1 LRGGGVF
8 VSVPTT
14 LRCAGDHEM
23 AITTATRTPTRRS
36 RPARLLVLLV
46 AAVPLLRPGPAA
58 ALTVYGSPHVVP
70 GAGGCLRDPR
80 QEPVSDQDCP
90 GAALGLT
97 RAQAVD
103 VTADGRS
110 VYVAAEGG
118 VAALARNR
126 ATGALRPALSP
137 SARAC
142 IAAGAHSRCATNDGA
157 LSGADALATS
167 PDDRFVYVGAVNAA
181 TVSAFRRARH
191 GVLVPLAHSVRGP
204 ARGKRHDSSPYFG
217 CVSGVTLARTSQPRC
232 GAHINGLNGIAAL
245 VVSPD
250 GRSLYAVSYGLAPGE
265 DSVITLQRDPRTGG
279 LRPLPG
285 KRSCVQSLPGRGCP
299 PLAGLE
305 GATAITISP
314 DGGFVYV
321 ASELS
326 GAVRGFLRNR
336 STGALTPLYGRGGCI
351 SSGRRAASDARCAAT
366 IPQLAGAR
374 SLALSPDGREL
385 YVAAFDPGAVVV
397 LRRNP
402 RSGRLAAG
410 PPNCLQAA
418 PDASCPLGLP
428 FLHGASALAMG
439 AHARVL
445 YVISVGGNSLVEL
458 LRNPADGAL
467 SLRSNSP
474 TALGPLT
481 GPVALALSPQG
492 HSIYL
497 ASSLDN
503 AVAGFTS

>member
-1 LRGGGVF
+1 
-8 VSVPTT
+8 VPAT
-14 LRCAGDHEM
+14 
-23 AITTATRTPTRRS
+23 TTATRTLKGQS
-36 RPARLLVLLV
+36 RPARLLVLFV
-46 AAVPLLRPGPAA
+46 AVVSLLRPGPAA
-58 ALTVYGSPHVVP
+58 ALVVYGSPRVVP

-80 QEPVSDQDCP
+80 QESITGQDCP

-97 RAQAVD
+97 GAQAVA

-110 VYVAAEGG
+110 VYVAGEAG
-118 VAALARNR
+118 VAALARDR

-137 SARAC
+137 SPRAC
-142 IAAGAHSRCATNDGA
+142 IATTNSHCATRDGA
-157 LSGADALATS
+157 LSGADALAIS
-167 PDDRFVYVGAVNAA
+167 PDDRFVYVGAANAA
-181 TVSAFRRARH
+181 TVSAFVRGRH
-191 GVLVPLAHSVRGP
+191 GVLVPLAQTVRG
-204 ARGKRHDSSPYFG
+204 AGRGKRHNSIPYFG

-232 GAHINGLNGIAAL
+232 GAQIRGLNGVAAL

-265 DSVITLQRDPRTGG
+265 DSVITLQRDQRTGA

-305 GATAITISP
+305 GATSITISP
-314 DGGFVYV
+314 DGRFVYV

-336 STGALTPLYGRGGCI
+336 STGALTPLYRRGGCI
-351 SSGRRAASDARCAAT
+351 SSGKRTASDVRCAVT
-366 IPQLAGAR
+366 VPQLAGAL

-385 YVAAFDPGAVVV
+385 YVAAFDPGAVVA

-402 RSGRLAAG
+402 RSGRLAPG

-418 PDASCPLGLP
+418 PDARCPLGLP

-439 AHARVL
+439 AHGSAV
-445 YVISVGGNSLVEL
+445 YAISVGGNSLVEL
-458 LRNPADGAL
+458 LRNPVDGAL
-467 SLRSNSP
+467 GLSSKSP
-474 TALGPLT
+474 TTLGPLT
-481 GPVALALSPQG
+481 GPVALALSPHG

-497 ASSLDN
+497 SSPLDN

>member
-1 LRGGGVF
+1 VLATKTAIR
-8 VSVPTT
+8 T
-14 LRCAGDHEM
+14 L
-23 AITTATRTPTRRS
+23 TRRS
-36 RPARLLVLLV
+36 HPARLLVLVV
-46 AAVPLLRPGPAA
+46 AAVSLLRSGPAA
-58 ALTVYGSPHVVP
+58 ALIVYGSPHVVP

-80 QEPVSDQDCP
+80 REPPTDQDCP

-97 RAQAVD
+97 GAQAVA
-103 VTADGRS
+103 VTADGGS

-118 VAALARNR
+118 VAALDRDR
-126 ATGALRPALSP
+126 ATGALRPALSQ

-142 IAAGAHSRCATNDGA
+142 IAAGADSRCATTDGA

-167 PDDRFVYVGAVNAA
+167 PDDRFVYVGAANAA
-181 TVSAFRRARH
+181 TVSAFRRGRH
-191 GVLVPLAHSVRGP
+191 GVLAPLAESVRGP
-204 ARGKRHDSSPYFG
+204 ARGKRHHSSPYFG
-217 CVSGVTLARTSQPRC
+217 CVSGVTLARTPQPRC
-232 GAHINGLNGIAAL
+232 DANIRGLNGVAAL

-265 DSVITLQRDPRTGG
+265 DSVITLQRDPRSGG

-299 PLAGLE
+299 TLAGLE

-314 DGGFVYV
+314 DGRFVYV

-326 GAVRGFLRNR
+326 GAVRGFLRDR
-336 STGALTPLYGRGGCI
+336 STGALTPLLGRGGCI
-351 SSGRRAASDARCAAT
+351 SSGKRVASDVRCAMT
-366 IPQLAGAR
+366 VPQLAGAR

-410 PPNCLQAA
+410 PPNCLQATA
-418 PDASCPLGLP
+418 DASCPLGLP

-439 AHARVL
+439 ANGSAV
-445 YVISVGGNSLVEL
+445 YAITVGGNSLVEL
-458 LRNPADGAL
+458 LRSPADGAL
-467 SLRSNSP
+467 SLSSESP

-481 GPVALALSPQG
+481 GPVALALSPRG

-497 ASSLDN
+497 ASPLDN